1 MLAAIGFAGLAVFQ
15 AVLAAGAPWGSA
27 AWGGENADLSAPQQS
42 ASGVAAVIYVA
53 AALIVLCRAGII
65 WRARSNQVLFRWGT
79 WFFAIALAL
88 GALPNFASQS
98 RWENFILGP
107 LAVVLA
113 ALCFVVAGS
122 AQRRAHARLV
132 GLER

>member
-1 MLAAIGFAGLAVFQ
+1 M
-15 AVLAAGAPWGSA
+15 
-27 AWGGENADLSAPQQS
+27 
-42 ASGVAAVIYVA
+42 IYVA

-107 LAVVLA
+107 LAVVFA
-113 ALCFVVAGS
+113 ALCFVVTGS